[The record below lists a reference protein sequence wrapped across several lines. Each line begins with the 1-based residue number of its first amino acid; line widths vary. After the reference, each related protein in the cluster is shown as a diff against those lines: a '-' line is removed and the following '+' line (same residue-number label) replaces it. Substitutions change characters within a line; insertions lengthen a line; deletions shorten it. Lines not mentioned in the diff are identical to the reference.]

1 MQGREGTAMRK
12 LAYGI
17 GFAAATLLA
26 ACGGGGGDGPLPKG
40 TLQLSLTDAPACYRN
55 VEITVEKVRVH
66 KGSNVGDDQEGWVE
80 IVPPNAPVKIDLLD
94 LTNGAIA
101 DLGSADVD
109 IGIYRDMRLVL
120 SDEAGANTV
129 TLLDGT
135 VRELKTP
142 SGQTS
147 GVKLRT
153 SITVEENETTDV
165 LLDFDACKSVV
176 AAGASGQYI
185 LKPVIR
191 LSDKVAG
198 GIQGYLD
205 PDLVASGQVTAV
217 TAYRDGEAVRATTP
231 ADNGKFKLAWL
242 VPGTYTVVITSTERA
257 TGVVTG
263 VPVEDSVV
271 TIAGTGSRIDL
282 PVSTTHTVRGIVKAG
297 STPVIDAFVTARQA
311 IAGGS
316 IDVLSTAVNYVTGAY
331 ELVLPEEP
339 PRVAP
344 YDPSGLTF
352 ADDLA
357 ADGYY
362 VLRATAPDR
371 RALTEEIDTREPSPM
386 MIDFVY

>member
-1 MQGREGTAMRK
+1 MQEREGNAMRK
-12 LAYGI
+12 LACGI
-17 GFAAATLLA
+17 GLAAATLLA
-26 ACGGGGGDGPLPKG
+26 ACGGGSDGPQPKG
-40 TLQLSLTDAPACYRN
+40 RLQLSLTDAPACYRN

-66 KGSNVGDDQEGWVE
+66 KGSNVGDNQEGWVE

-101 DLGSADVD
+101 DLGAADVD
-109 IGIYRDMRLVL
+109 VGIYRDMRLVL

-147 GVKLRT
+147 GIKLRT

-176 AAGASGQYI
+176 PAGGSGQYI

-205 PDLVASGQVTAV
+205 TALVASGKVTAV

-231 ADNGKFKLAWL
+231 DDNGKFKLAWL
-242 VPGTYTVVITSTERA
+242 MPGTYTVVVTSTERA

-263 VPVEDSVV
+263 VPVESSVV
-271 TIAGTGSRIDL
+271 TLSGTGSRIAL
-282 PVSTTHTVRGIVKAG
+282 PTSGTHVVRGTVRAG
-297 STPVIDAFVTARQA
+297 STPVPDAFVTARQA

-316 IDVLSTAVNYVTGAY
+316 IDVLSTPVDYVTGAY

-371 RALTEEIDTREPSPM
+371 SALTEEIDTREPSPM
-386 MIDFVY
+386 TIDFLY

>member
-1 MQGREGTAMRK
+1 MQGREGNAMRK

-17 GFAAATLLA
+17 GFAAAALLA
-26 ACGGGGGDGPLPKG
+26 ACGGGGDGPLPKG

-66 KGSNVGDDQEGWVE
+66 KGSNVGDNQEGWVE
-80 IVPPNAPVKIDLLD
+80 IVPPNAPVKIDLLE

-109 IGIYRDMRLVL
+109 VGIYRDMRLVL

-135 VRELKTP
+135 VRDLKTP
-142 SGQTS
+142 SGQAS
-147 GVKLRT
+147 GIKLRT

-176 AAGASGQYI
+176 AAGGSGQYI

-198 GIQGYLD
+198 GIQGYVD

-242 VPGTYTVVITSTERA
+242 VPGTYTVVITSTARA

-263 VPVEDSVV
+263 VPVESSVV
-271 TIAGTGSRIDL
+271 TIAGTGSRIAL
-282 PVSTTHTVRGIVKAG
+282 PASTTHIVRGTVKAG
-297 STPVIDAFVTARQA
+297 GTPVTDAFVTARQA

-316 IDVLSTAVNYVTGAY
+316 IDVLSTPVNYVTGAY

-339 PRVAP
+339 AQVAA
-344 YDPSGLTF
+344 YDPSGLSF

-362 VLRATAPDR
+362 TLRATAPGR
-371 RALTEEIDTREPSPM
+371 GALTEEIDTREPSPM
-386 MIDFVY
+386 TIDFVY